1 MEQRM
6 TLEMRAELW
15 REGQLV
21 EQEDRLLQEN
31 LYFRNEILHMLEH
44 AGFVNSSVQAGYSA
58 RNPTPDDTMLVFTAR
73 K

>member
-1 MEQRM
+1 
-6 TLEMRAELW
+6 
-15 REGQLV
+15 V

-44 AGFVNSSVQAGYSA
+44 AGFVNISVHAGYDA
-58 RNPTPDDTMLVFTAR
+58 RNPTADDTMLVFTAR